1 MATEKKNRPSFNPF
15 LYRQETEI
23 HRIKEIDLEHHGVP
37 EKSAARQWDV
47 SVSPPHTHTHARG
60 P

>member
-1 MATEKKNRPSFNPF
+1 MWEWGMADALCPAP
-15 LYRQETEI
+15 LL
-23 HRIKEIDLEHHGVP
+23 DLEHHGVP